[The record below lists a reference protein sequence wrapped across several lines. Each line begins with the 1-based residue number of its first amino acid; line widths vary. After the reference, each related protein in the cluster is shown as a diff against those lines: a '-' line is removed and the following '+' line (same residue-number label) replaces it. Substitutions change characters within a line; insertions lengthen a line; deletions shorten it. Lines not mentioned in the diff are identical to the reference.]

1 MNDQD
6 LQAIYLVIHSI
17 PKGKVAAYGQ
27 VALAAGLPGNAR
39 MVGKILSRLPEGS
52 KIPWHRVVN
61 AAGKISFPTDSR
73 GYEEQRERLEKE
85 GIVFDGQRIKLK
97 TYQWQS

>member
-61 AAGKISFPTDSR
+61 AAGKISFPTDSTW
-73 GYEEQRERLEKE
+73 L
-85 GIVFDGQRIKLK
+85 
-97 TYQWQS
+97 